1 MAWGWLFMLFHTN
14 LYAQTV
20 TRFTVSG
27 HSMQPTLQPG
37 DQVEI
42 NSSCVEKNNIVL
54 NDVVGIKFKNLNIPV
69 IKRVVATPGTTF
81 EVTAQN
87 NNKLLAKQLTK
98 YQNVLP
104 QNQFIVTGDNTTVSQ
119 DSNSYG
125 MIAKH
130 QIIGCMTQ
138 VLKP

>member
-1 MAWGWLFMLFHTN
+1 
-14 LYAQTV
+14 
-20 TRFTVSG
+20 
-27 HSMQPTLQPG
+27 MQPTLQPG

-42 NSSCVEKNNIVL
+42 NSLCVEKNNIVL
-54 NDVVGIKFKNLNIPV
+54 NDVVGIKFKKLNTPV
-69 IKRVVATPGTTF
+69 IKRVVATPGSTF
-81 EVTAQN
+81 VVTAQN
-87 NNKLLAKQLTK
+87 KNRLLAKQLAK

-104 QNQFIVTGDNTTVSQ
+104 QNQFIVTGDNAIVSQ

-125 MIAKH
+125 MVAKH